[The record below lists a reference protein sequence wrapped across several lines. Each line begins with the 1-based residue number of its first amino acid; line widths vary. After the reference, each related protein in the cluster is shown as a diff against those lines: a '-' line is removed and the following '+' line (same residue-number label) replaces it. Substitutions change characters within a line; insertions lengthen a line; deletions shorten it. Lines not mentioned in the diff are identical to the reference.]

1 MPIIS
6 GKDASVLSY
15 LARYRDV
22 DDARTRRLLAPL
34 RGEALAVGRALAG
47 KKIAHPLWEPQ
58 AGYWIRV
65 AGDTVRALDQQYT
78 P

>member
-1 MPIIS
+1 MTHGPKATSITVS
-6 GKDASVLSY
+6 E
-15 LARYRDV
+15 LA
-22 DDARTRRLLAPL
+22 
-34 RGEALAVGRALAG
+34 RALAG